1 MKFILYLQLL
11 CFFNIRFFRFIYYN
25 HSFNLFFL
33 LDGYRI
39 AKKVYHKP
47 DLISAHKKSRT
58 NACFSLLFLFLYDM
72 VSLKYY
78 AGIRHLLDEKGYR
91 NSGITIRW
99 VSDGQ
104 GTRDYMVLIHH
115 RKIEGLD
122 RLFDTKQ
129 QNQNSQ

>member
-1 MKFILYLQLL
+1 MRRKDVSFGITVLL
-11 CFFNIRFFRFIYYN
+11 AV
-25 HSFNLFFL
+25 L
-33 LDGYRI
+33 
-39 AKKVYHKP
+39 V
-47 DLISAHKKSRT
+47 
-58 NACFSLLFLFLYDM
+58 LLFCIKETAMSRDRADAGGKKQYYALM
-72 VSLKYY
+72 EEEYY

-122 RLFDTKQ
+122 QQDKENLMRELSETEFADKQ
-129 QNQNSQ
+129 CTFHYEFIIV